1 MQEPVLATDPGPG
14 VALVT
19 GGAVRLGRA
28 ISEALAAIGYQVVV
42 NYLESENEAAEVV
55 DTIRAAGGRA
65 TSFRA
70 DVTDGDACRDLV
82 ERSSELGPLSVLV
95 NNAALFER
103 RAFLDLDDDI
113 WQRHLRLNLEAPYRL
128 SLLAGRRMWEAGRGR
143 IVNICGTVGIEP
155 RGDYG
160 PYCVAKRGLDE
171 LTRCCAE
178 ALAPRVQVNG
188 VAPGAILFPM
198 GTDSAEQQRILG
210 RVPAG
215 RTGSPEDIAAVVCFL
230 ATAPDYVTGTVLP
243 VDGGVSVHDS

>member
-1 MQEPVLATDPGPG
+1 LHDPALGTDAERG

-19 GGAVRLGRA
+19 GGAVRVGRA
-28 ISEALAAIGYQVVV
+28 ISEALAAIGYHVVV
-42 NYLESENEAAEVV
+42 NYHESESAAAEVV
-55 DTIRAAGGRA
+55 DTIRAAGGMA
-65 TSFRA
+65 TACRA
-70 DVTDGDACRDLV
+70 DVTDGDACRELV
-82 ERSSELGPLSVLV
+82 ERSDELGQVSILV

-128 SLLAGRRMWEAGRGR
+128 SLLAGRTMWDAGRGR

-188 VAPGAILFPM
+188 IAPGAILFPQE
-198 GTDSAEQQRILG
+198 TDAAEQQRILS

-215 RTGSPEDIAAVVCFL
+215 RTGFPEDIAAVVCFL

>member
-1 MQEPVLATDPGPG
+1 MQEPVSSTDSEKG

-19 GGAVRLGRA
+19 GGAVRVGRA
-28 ISEALAAIGYQVVV
+28 ISEALATMGYHVVV
-42 NYLESENEAAEVV
+42 NYLDSESAATEVV
-55 DTIRAAGGRA
+55 DTIRAAGGTA
-65 TSFRA
+65 TALRA
-70 DVTDGDACRDLV
+70 DVTDGDACRELV
-82 ERSSELGPLSVLV
+82 EHSSELGPVNVLV

-128 SLLAGRRMWEAGRGR
+128 SLLVGRKMWEGGRGR

-188 VAPGAILFPM
+188 IAPGAILFPR
-198 GTDSAEQQRILG
+198 GTDAAEQQRILG

-215 RTGSPEDIAAVVCFL
+215 RVGSPEDIAAVVCFL
-230 ATAPDYVTGTVLP
+230 VAAPDYVTGTVLP
-243 VDGGVSVHDS
+243 VDGGASVHNS

>member
-1 MQEPVLATDPGPG
+1 MHEAELATDREKG

-19 GGAVRLGRA
+19 GGAVRVGRA
-28 ISEALAAIGYQVVV
+28 ISQALAAIGYHVVV
-42 NYLESENEAAEVV
+42 NHFESASAAEEVV
-55 DTIRAAGGRA
+55 ETIQAAGGTA
-65 TSFRA
+65 TAVRA
-70 DVTDGDACRDLV
+70 DVTEADECGHLV
-82 ERSSELGPLSVLV
+82 DRAAESGPVSLLV

-103 RAFLDLDDDI
+103 RAFLELDDEI

-128 SLLAGRRMWEAGRGR
+128 SLLVGRRMWNRGRGR

-188 VAPGAILFPM
+188 IAPGAILLPQ
-198 GTDSAEQQRILG
+198 GTDATEKQRILA

-215 RTGSPEDIAAVVCFL
+215 KIGSPEDIAAVVCFL

>member
-1 MQEPVLATDPGPG
+1 MHEPELAGDSEKG

-19 GGAVRLGRA
+19 GGAVRVGRA
-28 ISEALAAIGYQVVV
+28 ISEALAATGYHVVV
-42 NYLESENEAAEVV
+42 NYYESARAATEVV
-55 DTIRAAGGRA
+55 ETIQGRGGSAAA
-65 TSFRA
+65 VRA
-70 DVTDGDACRDLV
+70 DVTDADACRRLV
-82 ERSSELGPLSVLV
+82 DRAGELGPVTVLV

-128 SLLAGRRMWEAGRGR
+128 SLLVGRQMWSRGHGR

-188 VAPGAILFPM
+188 IAPGAILLPS
-198 GTDSAEQQRILG
+198 GTDAAEQQRILG

-215 RTGSPEDIAAVVCFL
+215 RIGSPEDIAAVVCFL